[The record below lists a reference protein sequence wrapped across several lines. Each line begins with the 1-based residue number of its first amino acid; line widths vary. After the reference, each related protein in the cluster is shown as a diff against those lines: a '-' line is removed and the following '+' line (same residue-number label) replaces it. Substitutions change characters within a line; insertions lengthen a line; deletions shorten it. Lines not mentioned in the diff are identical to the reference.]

1 MGTDQPTY
9 EVETYR
15 AGPSREAG
23 KAMNS
28 VEDWLQSQQSQ
39 QADEILRLIA
49 RIEVLEQKVDELTK
63 GKHDNER

>member
-1 MGTDQPTY
+1 
-9 EVETYR
+9 
-15 AGPSREAG
+15 
-23 KAMNS
+23 MNS